1 MGKIHE
7 LISAIFSAPAVG
19 VYASIIFSVLS
30 PIGLGKMEL
39 WSSILVGFVFLG
51 LIPSLLILLFARKY
65 SIKID
70 INGRK
75 RRTPIFFV
83 IVINYIF
90 GAFVFWIFNNYT
102 LFLIAFSYV
111 LVTSAVMF
119 INLFWKIS
127 VHTAGLTGPLT
138 AMVCVF
144 GSSLLPLFLLVV
156 PVAYSRYKLESHN
169 RKQLLV
175 GVLVAIFITYI
186 IYYFMW

>member
-7 LISAIFSAPAVG
+7 LNSAIFSAPAVG
-19 VYASIIFSVLS
+19 VYSSIFFSVFS

-51 LIPSLLILLFARKY
+51 LLPLLIILLFARKY

-70 INGRK
+70 IYDRK
-75 RRTPIFFV
+75 RRTPIFF
-83 IVINYIF
+83 IIIINYIF
-90 GAFVFWIFNNYT
+90 GSFIFWVFNNYT
-102 LFLIAFSYV
+102 MFLIAFSYV
-111 LVTSAVMF
+111 VVTSAIMF

-138 AMVCVF
+138 AMVYVF

-169 RKQLLV
+169 RKQLLA